1 MQLSNR
7 EIKITLLLLEMENP
21 ITAKGL
27 SEHFEISVRMI
38 KYDLDNVRDWLNYD
52 KKVFYS
58 KRNKGFWIEAGQKQ
72 REELK
77 QRLLSRSEFEYYP
90 VPEQRVSQ
98 LITIMCLT
106 DGYITGQKFENK
118 MNVSKTTIVG
128 DLNRVEERAN
138 QYSVRLDRKNYYGY
152 SLVGSEKNI
161 RGLFESV
168 LQHGL
173 SNYDVYETMNL
184 LASESTD
191 TEHAINFGMN
201 TEIENVFKI
210 VLERAVKN
218 KKLLMQ
224 AKFDDDDLL
233 TIMIRMVISIIRLS
247 INHPMNSYHALKL
260 AKDEQ
265 DVIYQIAKQ
274 VNERYGYSLLEDE
287 YSFIIG
293 GTQSL
298 GVDEKNIAKMT
309 DHIISYVSK
318 KTSHAYVKD
327 QELQNNLFFHMMKLT
342 SKYQFT
348 NEYNPF
354 VDDIKKNHLALF
366 NAIYEASKDEISSDP
381 AIVNDSFV
389 AYIALHFL
397 VSLETENVVSRNV
410 RIVYVCSTGLGVTN
424 LVQKKIQEEID
435 NVEIAGFTSYLNAAV
450 TIRSLEPDLVV
461 SIFPL
466 NVSDTPVIRV
476 SPLPSKQDIEK
487 IKNEVVKLGGKL
499 QEHKTPNKAAES
511 ITNLKD
517 GSRDI
522 ILKGFAIFESI
533 KTLLPE
539 NFDSQYL
546 DALLLHVLMSVH
558 RIYFAEQYDQ
568 KNDHKLTDDEMR
580 QFQQVKD
587 IYGENG
593 LSINQSEILALGE
606 YLTLVTG

>member
-265 DVIYQIAKQ
+265 DVIYQIAK
-274 VNERYGYSLLEDE
+274 
-287 YSFIIG
+287 
-293 GTQSL
+293 
-298 GVDEKNIAKMT
+298 
-309 DHIISYVSK
+309 
-318 KTSHAYVKD
+318 
-327 QELQNNLFFHMMKLT
+327 
-342 SKYQFT
+342 
-348 NEYNPF
+348 
-354 VDDIKKNHLALF
+354 
-366 NAIYEASKDEISSDP
+366 
-381 AIVNDSFV
+381 
-389 AYIALHFL
+389 
-397 VSLETENVVSRNV
+397 
-410 RIVYVCSTGLGVTN
+410 
-424 LVQKKIQEEID
+424 
-435 NVEIAGFTSYLNAAV
+435 
-450 TIRSLEPDLVV
+450 
-461 SIFPL
+461 
-466 NVSDTPVIRV
+466 
-476 SPLPSKQDIEK
+476 
-487 IKNEVVKLGGKL
+487 
-499 QEHKTPNKAAES
+499 
-511 ITNLKD
+511 
-517 GSRDI
+517 
-522 ILKGFAIFESI
+522 
-533 KTLLPE
+533 
-539 NFDSQYL
+539 
-546 DALLLHVLMSVH
+546 
-558 RIYFAEQYDQ
+558 
-568 KNDHKLTDDEMR
+568 
-580 QFQQVKD
+580 
-587 IYGENG
+587 
-593 LSINQSEILALGE
+593 
-606 YLTLVTG
+606 

>member
-1 MQLSNR
+1 
-7 EIKITLLLLEMENP
+7 
-21 ITAKGL
+21 
-27 SEHFEISVRMI
+27 
-38 KYDLDNVRDWLNYD
+38 
-52 KKVFYS
+52 
-58 KRNKGFWIEAGQKQ
+58 
-72 REELK
+72 
-77 QRLLSRSEFEYYP
+77 
-90 VPEQRVSQ
+90 
-98 LITIMCLT
+98 
-106 DGYITGQKFENK
+106 
-118 MNVSKTTIVG
+118 
-128 DLNRVEERAN
+128 
-138 QYSVRLDRKNYYGY
+138 
-152 SLVGSEKNI
+152 
-161 RGLFESV
+161 
-168 LQHGL
+168 
-173 SNYDVYETMNL
+173 
-184 LASESTD
+184 
-191 TEHAINFGMN
+191 
-201 TEIENVFKI
+201 
-210 VLERAVKN
+210 
-218 KKLLMQ
+218 
-224 AKFDDDDLL
+224 
-233 TIMIRMVISIIRLS
+233 
-247 INHPMNSYHALKL
+247 
-260 AKDEQ
+260 
-265 DVIYQIAKQ
+265 
-274 VNERYGYSLLEDE
+274 
-287 YSFIIG
+287 
-293 GTQSL
+293 
-298 GVDEKNIAKMT
+298 
-309 DHIISYVSK
+309 
-318 KTSHAYVKD
+318 
-327 QELQNNLFFHMMKLT
+327 MMKLT

-517 GSRDI
+517 GSCDI